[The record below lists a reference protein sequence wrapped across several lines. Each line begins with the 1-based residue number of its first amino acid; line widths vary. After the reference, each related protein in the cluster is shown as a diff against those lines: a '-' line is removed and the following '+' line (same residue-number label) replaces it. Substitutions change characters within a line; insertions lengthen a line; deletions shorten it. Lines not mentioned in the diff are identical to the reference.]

1 MKVLVYADTVR
12 EARKFYPTRAGQAV
26 GYRVAEEFQEPE
38 KADLVL
44 YAKEYIDIEAAYL
57 GEKPKKKKK

>member
-12 EARKFYPTRAGQAV
+12 EARNFYPTRAGQAV
-26 GYRVAEEFQEPE
+26 GYRVAGEFDKPE

-44 YAKEYIDIEAAYL
+44 YAKEYTEIEAAYL
-57 GEKPKKKKK
+57 GDKPKKKKK